1 MNYDKI
7 KISNYNIRF
16 IYVKGTN
23 TIRAKTTIFSEGRSV
38 QCDLTFF
45 PPSSAAWREL
55 PVEVRVE
62 EVEEQTASIRLSLTA
77 ASECM

>member
-1 MNYDKI
+1 MSHLQFCFASISDTLTQNKI
-7 KISNYNIRF
+7 D
-16 IYVKGTN
+16 
-23 TIRAKTTIFSEGRSV
+23 RAKTTIFSEGRSV

-62 EVEEQTASIRLSLTA
+62 EVEEQTASIRLSLQA